1 MQIMEHSNF
10 YKKNVQE
17 ELSDMLNNDNNNN
30 SDVIQLYFI
39 AIFPM

>member
-1 MQIMEHSNF
+1 MEHSNF

-17 ELSDMLNNDNNNN
+17 ELNDMLNNDNNNN